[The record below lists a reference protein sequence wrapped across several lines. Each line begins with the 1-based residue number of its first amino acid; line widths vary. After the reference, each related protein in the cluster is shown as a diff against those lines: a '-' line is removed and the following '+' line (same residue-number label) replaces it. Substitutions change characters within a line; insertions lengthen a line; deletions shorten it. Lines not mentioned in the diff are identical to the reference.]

1 MNKVTR
7 FAYITTLAQWHNGH
21 LFYVD
26 ITMDMVEDTYNA
38 HIWEND
44 YGVKDLM
51 FGSAIHN
58 MQYGQPVVIT
68 AEHFIELVDA
78 NFEEY
83 ADCYLEDRE
92 WEEEARNREY
102 LEQETAER
110 EEN

>member
-7 FAYITTLAQWHNGH
+7 FAYITTLAEWHGEH

-26 ITMDMVEDTYNA
+26 ITLDMVQEVYYA
-38 HIWEND
+38 HIWED
-44 YGVKDLM
+44 SYGVKDLM

-58 MQYGQPVVIT
+58 NQYGQPVTIT
-68 AEHFIELVDA
+68 ADHFIELVNA

-83 ADCYLEDRE
+83 ADSYMEDRQ

-102 LEQETAER
+102 LEQETE
-110 EEN
+110 